1 MSFGPL
7 LRAYNSLG
15 SEVMNLKFSVPNNL
29 TKDFQE
35 TGIWR
40 NLVFTWP
47 PYWVSKIEKNTIFS
61 DFHHIL
67 ALKYQPNCQNI
78 LNIYGLYKN
87 TTIMEQT
94 KPNILI
100 ICLKTAALPHIE
112 AYLDISKIEK
122 AAIFEW
128 VKI

>member
-1 MSFGPL
+1 
-7 LRAYNSLG
+7 
-15 SEVMNLKFSVPNNL
+15 MNLKFSVPNNL
-29 TKDFQE
+29 TKDLQK

-78 LNIYGLYKN
+78 LNIYSLYKN
-87 TTIMEQT
+87 TTIMEQII
-94 KPNILI
+94 PNISNI
-100 ICLKTAALPHIE
+100 YIKIAALPSIE
-112 AYLDISKIEK
+112 VYPDNSKIEK
-122 AAIFEW
+122 AAIFKW
-128 VKI
+128 VKM

>member
-1 MSFGPL
+1 MSFGPF

-15 SEVMNLKFSVPNNL
+15 SEVMNLNFSVPNNL
-29 TKDFQE
+29 TKDMQE

-47 PYWVSKIEKNTIFS
+47 PYWMSKIKKTTS

-78 LNIYGLYKN
+78 LNIYSLYKH
-87 TTIMEQT
+87 TTIMEQII
-94 KPNILI
+94 PNIVNI
-100 ICLKTAALPHIE
+100 YIKIAAL
-112 AYLDISKIEK
+112 LS
-122 AAIFEW
+122 
-128 VKI
+128 

>member
-1 MSFGPL
+1 
-7 LRAYNSLG
+7 
-15 SEVMNLKFSVPNNL
+15 MNLKFSVPNNL

-67 ALKYQPNCQNI
+67 ALNHQPNCQNI
-78 LNIYGLYKN
+78 LNIYSLYKN
-87 TTIMEQT
+87 TTIMEQII
-94 KPNILI
+94 PNISNI
-100 ICLKTAALPHIE
+100 YIKIAALPSIE
-112 AYLDISKIEK
+112 VYPDNSKIEK
-122 AAIFEW
+122 AAIFKW
-128 VKI
+128 VKM